1 LATIQSG
8 HISGKEQNTSNN
20 VSINVSDKKLSA
32 SPSRKETPQKLQTS
46 VLEES
51 ENRSKR
57 ADVKQIEV
65 KKLSMSSSSTSSVE
79 SLSKKLEKSAL
90 MSPDDEKIV
99 YANMSRTSTPEK
111 DTKVKEKQQTIVI
124 KKPTYSSSSSDDED
138 F

>member
-1 LATIQSG
+1 M
-8 HISGKEQNTSNN
+8 
-20 VSINVSDKKLSA
+20 SDKKLSA

-111 DTKVKEKQQTIVI
+111 DTARKDSKVKEKQQTIVI